1 MLARFFGKE
10 SKDFIT
16 IYQASVISPQ
26 ISAFLLMKFSIQKR
40 TITKVFR
47 EIIKNIQHKNS

>member
-26 ISAFLLMKFSIQKR
+26 ISAFLLMKFSTQKR

-47 EIIKNIQHKNS
+47 EIIKNIQHQNS